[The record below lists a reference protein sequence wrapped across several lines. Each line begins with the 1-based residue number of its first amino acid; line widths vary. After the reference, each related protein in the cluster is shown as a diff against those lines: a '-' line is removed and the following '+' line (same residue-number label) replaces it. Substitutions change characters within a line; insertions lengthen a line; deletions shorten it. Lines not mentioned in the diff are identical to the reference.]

1 MGGGHRNSNG
11 IDRTYDEAH
20 VTISPYGLHMSYT
33 SGSQTSL
40 GRDPLVNIVGISG
53 PTE

>member
-1 MGGGHRNSNG
+1 MVW
-11 IDRTYDEAH
+11 I
-20 VTISPYGLHMSYT
+20 

-53 PTE
+53 PAE